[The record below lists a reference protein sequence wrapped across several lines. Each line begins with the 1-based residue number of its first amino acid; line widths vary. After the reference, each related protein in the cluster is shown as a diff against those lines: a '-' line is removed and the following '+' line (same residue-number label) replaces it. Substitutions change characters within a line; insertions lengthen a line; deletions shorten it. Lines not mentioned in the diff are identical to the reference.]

1 MSVVAAAFAIKL
13 SIVVLLA
20 SKCLKV
26 VVVVLV
32 VVVGGVASAAEALCS
47 FKLCVRSALIN
58 AFVDGIG
65 MIDATTHRIHA
76 LDFSHGQNQEN

>member
-26 VVVVLV
+26 VVLVV

-58 AFVDGIG
+58 ALVDGIG
-65 MIDATTHRIHA
+65 MIDATTHRIKA
-76 LDFSHGQNQEN
+76 LDFYFMVKTN

>member
-26 VVVVLV
+26 VVVV
-32 VVVGGVASAAEALCS
+32 VGGVASAAEALCS

-58 AFVDGIG
+58 ALVDGIG
-65 MIDATTHRIHA
+65 MIDAATHRILA

>member
-26 VVVVLV
+26 VVLVV

-65 MIDATTHRIHA
+65 MIDATTHRIQA

>member
-1 MSVVAAAFAIKL
+1 MSVVTAAFAIKL

-26 VVVVLV
+26 VVLVV

-58 AFVDGIG
+58 ARVDGIG
-65 MIDATTHRIHA
+65 MIDATTHRMLA